1 MIVFSGRAPLDDA
14 THAQAMEAFCR
25 QRARMEGEDEQFWLA
40 EATAWRMH
48 AVAHTP
54 ADRFKATLVPR
65 IHPDREQGSALF

>member
-1 MIVFSGRAPLDDA
+1 MTRRTPRRWRRFVDSAPEWRGKTSNSGLQKAS
-14 THAQAMEAFCR
+14 
-25 QRARMEGEDEQFWLA
+25 
-40 EATAWRMH
+40 AWRMH